1 LILVRSFG
9 PLDSAGWCA
18 GLFLCLLL
26 SLFLSLSLIILRP
39 DDGGDDGSADGEAE
53 EDDEDEILLME
64 KIWNDAELQRDEHS
78 CLKLT

>member
-1 LILVRSFG
+1 
-9 PLDSAGWCA
+9 
-18 GLFLCLLL
+18 
-26 SLFLSLSLIILRP
+26 LRP